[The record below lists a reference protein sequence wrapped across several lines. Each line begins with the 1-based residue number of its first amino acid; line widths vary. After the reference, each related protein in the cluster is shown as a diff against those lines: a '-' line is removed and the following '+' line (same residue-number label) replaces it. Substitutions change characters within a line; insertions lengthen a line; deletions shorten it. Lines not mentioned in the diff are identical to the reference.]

1 MNVEIGVENSIE
13 RSVVILDDE
22 APARERL
29 ARLVNQLP
37 GYRVEATFADG
48 LEAVSQIKLLQPD
61 LALLDI
67 SVPGMNGIEVAR
79 HISVFDSPPAILF
92 CTAYD
97 QYAIQAFEAGAV
109 GYLMKPVRLEKLGLA
124 LASASRVSKLQLSQL
139 PDTEIQTPV
148 EASSETLKVKSQR
161 GIELIPLDEVFC
173 FVADGK
179 YVTAKH
185 ANGESLLEDS
195 LTQLEERWSKQF
207 VRCHRS
213 ALVRI
218 DAIQSFNKSAD
229 GTSFLKLCD
238 QEETVPV
245 SRRHL
250 QEIRDILLNQRG

>member
-1 MNVEIGVENSIE
+1 MSAEIGVENSIE

-48 LEAVSQIKLLQPD
+48 LEAISQIKLLQPD

-79 HISVFDSPPAILF
+79 HISAFDSPPAILF

-124 LASASRVSKLQLSQL
+124 MASASRVSKLQLSQL
-139 PDTEIQTPV
+139 P
-148 EASSETLKVKSQR
+148 EAEVQASPEVSSETLKVKSQR
-161 GIELIPLDEVFC
+161 GIELIPLNEVFC

-185 ANGESLLEDS
+185 SNGESLLEES
-195 LTQLEERWSKQF
+195 LTLLEERWAKQF

-218 DAIQSFNKSAD
+218 GAIERLDKSAE
-229 GTSFLKLCD
+229 GASFLKLTNQD
-238 QEETVPV
+238 ETVPV

-250 QEIRDILLNQRG
+250 QEIREILLNQ